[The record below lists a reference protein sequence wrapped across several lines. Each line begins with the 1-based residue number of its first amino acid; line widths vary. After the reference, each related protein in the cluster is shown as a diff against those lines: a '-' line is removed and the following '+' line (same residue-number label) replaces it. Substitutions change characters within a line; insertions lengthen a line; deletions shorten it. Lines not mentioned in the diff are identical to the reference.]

1 MLIAT
6 LRDKGKHPC
15 PHCLIMFEDIPNLG
29 TPADKN
35 LREHLELKDD
45 KTWRQSVAE
54 ARRLMYDGG
63 YAINGDKV
71 DSILKDISAVPTKVR
86 FFQPC
91 YIATCH

>member
-15 PHCLIMFEDIPNLG
+15 PHCLIAFEDIPNLG
-29 TPADKN
+29 TSADKK
-35 LREHLELKDD
+35 LREQLERKDNE
-45 KTWRQSVAE
+45 TWHSLVAE
-54 ARRLMYDGG
+54 ARRLMYDDG

-86 FFQPC
+86 AFYLC
-91 YIATCH
+91 YVAIH